1 MQNVSANAIVA
12 ALQANKTLL
21 KINVECNRIQ
31 LKMINEINSFL
42 KRNLDISKSKYLPK
56 LKSQINSLR
65 FDPREIGEKKRK
77 IVELFISFH

>member
-31 LKMINEINSFL
+31 LKMINEI
-42 KRNLDISKSKYLPK
+42 KS
-56 LKSQINSLR
+56 R
-65 FDPREIGEKKRK
+65 IG
-77 IVELFISFH
+77 